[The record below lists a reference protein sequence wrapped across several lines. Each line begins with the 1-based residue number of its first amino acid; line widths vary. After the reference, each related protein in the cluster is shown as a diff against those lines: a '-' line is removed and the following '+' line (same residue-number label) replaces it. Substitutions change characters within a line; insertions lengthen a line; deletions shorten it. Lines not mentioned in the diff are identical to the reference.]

1 MPMSNTNAFFISMP
15 PKKCSKFAVPDG
27 KKTCDLLEW
36 SSQCCEGEFVD
47 GRAPY
52 SDGAGIQRQE
62 NGTTAEF
69 STPVSAAGNRTV
81 RKRLAAGR
89 KLALARLDRGRR
101 RRDCGPTRN
110 LGGAR

>member
-1 MPMSNTNAFFISMP
+1 MRSSSPCLQKNAANLLSLT
-15 PKKCSKFAVPDG
+15 G
-27 KKTCDLLEW
+27 KRRCDLLEW
-36 SSQCCEGEFVD
+36 SSQSCEGEFVD
-47 GRAPY
+47 GRALH

-69 STPVSAAGNRTV
+69 CMPPSAAGNRTV

-89 KLALARLDRGRR
+89 KLALPRLDRGRR